1 MKISIDARQ
10 FDFSQGETILQI
22 AKRNG
27 IEIPSLCFD
36 ERFAPY
42 TSCFICIVMDK
53 KTGRFIPSCSVKASD
68 GMDVI
73 TTSDE
78 IKKYRKMALE
88 LLLSEHDADCFSPCK
103 TACPAG
109 IDVRDYILFSRSGQE
124 LEGFLTVRKKNPL
137 VSVIG
142 RVCPAF
148 CENDCSRI
156 HIDETVGIRL
166 LKRYLGD
173 SVYGKHY
180 SELLKIEKGLI
191 DKKLAK
197 PKSIAV
203 IGGGPAG
210 LSAAYYLTLAGN
222 KVTIYEKQPKLG
234 GMLRYAIP
242 TYRLPVDVLDQEISS
257 IIDLGVIV
265 KTGVNVNKDVLQKLS
280 NENNVVLLTI
290 GTWKETPLGLSE
302 SSYANVMPAV
312 SFLRKV
318 VEKKIS
324 SVGKKVIV
332 IGGGNSAID
341 AARVSKRLGAEVNL
355 IYRRTRKE
363 MPALSAEIDDA
374 LNEGVKLYEL
384 MSPCELSPSNID
396 AVAGSIKFMKMELSN
411 ELDSSGRR
419 KIKGTDIFETFA
431 FDTLVYAIGQKPE
444 PELLEAIK
452 SMGLKNVQIAG
463 DVRLGASTVIEA
475 VADGRKTAEKII
487 GEIVETVKDELSFY
501 SLRER
506 GVLVSSKNK
515 KIKQEKVKHLAP
527 LQRAK
532 IFSEIESGYPISI
545 AIDEAKRCINCGCT
559 AVEDCDLRKY
569 SIEHD
574 ADPKKFK
581 HLMDTGKRAVT
592 GAEHVFSDESLKY
605 MFHETA
611 KCIKCG
617 KCIKVCDDVVGSHAL
632 SFIGRGLNVVL
643 SSNTDNN
650 MSNSTCIMCGMCID
664 SCPTGSLSESVAE
677 SKWTQIV
684 EKVEECKGCVLKC
697 KLNYGYSD
705 GKIFRARS
713 YDTPICPVGRWG
725 WENNYEDVSTYY
737 RGIVKTAT
745 KTGLPKDNIKDGNY
759 LNECDHILSLNY
771 DPSADNPRAYY
782 EFTRLSQK
790 GIKISM
796 VKSASDIPDLKKYS
810 KLLIILNYFNY
821 DPNLLKKVLGGC
833 PNGKILPIYYK

>member
-1 MKISIDARQ
+1 MKINIDGKQ
-10 FDFSQGETILQI
+10 FDFSQGETILQV

-27 IEIPSLCFD
+27 VEIPSLCFD

-53 KTGRFIPSCSVKASD
+53 KSGRFVPSCSVKASE
-68 GMDVI
+68 GMDII
-73 TTSDE
+73 TTNDE

-137 VSVIG
+137 VSIIG

-180 SELLKIEKGLI
+180 SELLKIEKGMI
-191 DKKLAK
+191 DRKLAK
-197 PKSIAV
+197 PKNIAV

-210 LSAAYYLTLAGN
+210 LSAAYYLTLAGH
-222 KVTIYEKQPKLG
+222 KVTIHEQQPKLG

-257 IIDLGVIV
+257 IIDLGVSV
-265 KTGVNVNKDVLQKLS
+265 KTGVNVNKELLQELS
-280 NENNVVLLTI
+280 KENDIVLLTI
-290 GTWKETPLGLSE
+290 GTWKETALGLNE
-302 SSYANVMPAV
+302 APYANVIPAV

-341 AARVSKRLGAEVNL
+341 AARVSKRLGAEVSL
-355 IYRRTRKE
+355 VYRRTRKE

-374 LNEGVKLYEL
+374 LNEGIKLFEL
-384 MSPCELSPSNID
+384 MSPCELTPSSTA

-419 KIKGTDIFETFA
+419 KIKGTDSFETFDL
-431 FDTLVYAIGQKPE
+431 DTLVYAIGQKPE

-452 SMGLKNVQIAG
+452 SMDLKNVQIAG
-463 DVRLGASTVIEA
+463 DARLGASTVIEA
-475 VADGRKTAEKII
+475 VADARKTAEKII
-487 GEIVETVKDELSFY
+487 GMEKDELSFY
-501 SLRER
+501 SLREN
-506 GVLVSSKNK
+506 GVLVRSKNK
-515 KIKQEKVKHLAP
+515 KIKEIKVKHLAP
-527 LQRAK
+527 LLRAK
-532 IFSEIESGYPISI
+532 AFSEVEAGYTKTT
-545 AIDEAKRCINCGCT
+545 AVDEAKRCINCGCT

-569 SIEHD
+569 SVEHE
-574 ADPKKFK
+574 ADPNKFK
-581 HLMDTGKRAVT
+581 HLMDKGKRALT

-617 KCIKVCDDVVGSHAL
+617 KCIKVCDDVVGAHAL

-650 MSNSTCIMCGMCID
+650 MSDSTCIMCGMCID
-664 SCPTGSLSESVAE
+664 SCPTGSLSESVEE

-713 YDTPICPVGRWG
+713 YDTPICPIGRWG
-725 WENNYEDVSTYY
+725 WKNNYEDVSTYY
-737 RGIVKTAT
+737 RGIVKTTT
-745 KTGLPKDNIKDGNY
+745 KTGLPKANVEDGNY
-759 LNECDHILSLNY
+759 LNESDHVLSLNY
-771 DPSADNPRAYY
+771 EPSADNPRAYY

-790 GIKISM
+790 GSKITTIS
-796 VKSASDIPDLKKYS
+796 SASNIPDLKKYS
-810 KLLIILNYFNY
+810 RPLLVLNYFNY
-821 DPNLLKKVLGGC
+821 DPGLLKDILKKY
-833 PNGKILPIYYK
+833 PEIKILPVYYRTTL